1 MIKKKS
7 NIKIVSFL
15 DVTLNLTDETYKP
28 YRKNDETVP
37 IYINVASNHPP
48 NIKKDL
54 PKMIGKRVSDLSSSH
69 EVFEREKDIYNQ
81 ALANAGYKDK
91 IQYYD
96 PNQPKKKQR
105 KSRDILWFNPPWN
118 DQCSTNIGKKFL
130 ELIDKHF
137 GPGSGSP
144 LKYHLNRQKV
154 KVSYSCMPNIYR
166 NISSINQSLIYPE
179 KNLQIK
185 GCNCTTGV
193 DSCPINGNCLTD
205 QIVYQ
210 GDLKFKEVNPN
221 TNREEEVHKIY
232 IGSTATTFKAR
243 YGGHKFSFDHV
254 EKETATTLSAEI
266 WRLKKINPNYEY
278 DFKFSIAMLAKA
290 YNKEAKVCQLCLSE
304 KTKILYR
311 DKSKTM
317 NRRSELHGKCFHYEK
332 HRLDRWI

>member
-1 MIKKKS
+1 M
-7 NIKIVSFL
+7 
-15 DVTLNLTDETYKP
+15 
-28 YRKNDETVP
+28 
-37 IYINVASNHPP
+37 
-48 NIKKDL
+48 
-54 PKMIGKRVSDLSSSH
+54 
-69 EVFEREKDIYNQ
+69 
-81 ALANAGYKDK
+81 
-91 IQYYD
+91 
-96 PNQPKKKQR
+96 
-105 KSRDILWFNPPWN
+105 
-118 DQCSTNIGKKFL
+118 
-130 ELIDKHF
+130 
-137 GPGSGSP
+137 
-144 LKYHLNRQKV
+144 
-154 KVSYSCMPNIYR
+154 
-166 NISSINQSLIYPE
+166 
-179 KNLQIK
+179 
-185 GCNCTTGV
+185 
-193 DSCPINGNCLTD
+193 
-205 QIVYQ
+205 YQ

-278 DFKFSIAMLAKA
+278 DLKFSIAMLAKA